1 MKPHTMIALSAVAF
15 AGAAA
20 AYDPIVLER
29 GWYRVDRYDDGA
41 CFGEVGTNGQFYVL
55 SAAGLEPGEEAR
67 LFIANGDMPPI
78 DRGVRADY
86 AGRWR
91 EYYIPFRPNRGE
103 GGLVTVTISGAGCDV
118 PLSFAWQR
126 KKGWEEPMPL
136 PGGRGR

>member
-1 MKPHTMIALSAVAF
+1 MRKSIAAALLLIF
-15 AGAAA
+15 ASGAAG

-29 GWYRVDRYDDGA
+29 GWQRVDRFDDGQ

-55 SAAGLEPGEEAR
+55 SVAGLAPGENAR
-67 LFIANGDMPPI
+67 LILTNGDMPPI
-78 DRGVRADY
+78 DRVVRAD
-86 AGRWR
+86 AVGRWQ

-103 GGLVTVTISGAGCDV
+103 GGLVTASIEGERCAV

-126 KKGWEEPMPL
+126 MKGWEERAPL